1 MNSQLDFFVT
11 ADQQI
16 LVDEIKRLTEL
27 NRQLVAAARELGAA
41 NDVHEWDDA
50 WAKMAKLMR
59 QGEINV
65 T

>member
-16 LVDEIKRLTEL
+16 LVDEIRRLTEL